1 MTKTNPDFG
10 FAPQDYA
17 LATIVRRYGFYAAL
31 RYARNLGIAFED
43 TYFMCFGREPRK
55 GGERV

>member
-1 MTKTNPDFG
+1 MTETKLASDFV
-10 FAPQDYA
+10 PQDYA
-17 LATIVRRYGFYAAL
+17 FAAIVRRYGFYAAL

-55 GGERV
+55 GGERI